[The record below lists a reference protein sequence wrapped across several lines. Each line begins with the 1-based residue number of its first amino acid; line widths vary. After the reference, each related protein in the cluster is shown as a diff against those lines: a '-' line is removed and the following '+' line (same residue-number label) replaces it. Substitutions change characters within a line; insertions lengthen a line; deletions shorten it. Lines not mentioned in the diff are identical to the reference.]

1 MPRSGRRLGGRV
13 GRMAVHQGERR
24 DQCNHRARPGRWAAH
39 TPTDVPSLRLDVH
52 GRPRQRQVLFSAMSP
67 GSMASTPSGPA
78 TPALLLALR
87 QAAWRFAFAQAVL
100 LQRLPTGGIPAARQN
115 GRSIMTDCH
124 RVTVSRQMVTVRRQI
139 VTLPATLRRICRGK
153 RNGSF
158 LAETAKMAAEPVAS
172 YIRLCLLTRTK
183 TPPPPEA
190 HLCP

>member
-1 MPRSGRRLGGRV
+1 MPRSGRPRRGRV
-13 GRMAVHQGERR
+13 GRMPIHEGERR
-24 DQCNHRARPGRWAAH
+24 DQRNHRARPGRWAEHASSDL
-39 TPTDVPSLRLDVH
+39 PPLRLDVH
-52 GRPRQRQVLFSAMSP
+52 GRPRQRQVLLAAMSP
-67 GSMASTPSGPA
+67 GSMASTSSCPA
-78 TPALLLALR
+78 TPTLLFALR
-87 QAAWRFAFAQAVL
+87 SSVERFAFAQAVL

-183 TPPPPEA
+183 MPPLPEA
-190 HLCP
+190 HQCP